1 MTTLV
6 IVAAVAAVAGFVAG
20 LLVGRRNSQKLELGV
35 AEVKALLKKAG
46 IDA

>member
-6 IVAAVAAVAGFVAG
+6 LVGVVAAVAGFVAG
-20 LLVGRRNSQKLELGV
+20 VLVGRRNTNKVELAV
-35 AEVKALLKKAG
+35 TDVKALLKKAG